1 MIYLWGHA
9 GSGNHGCEAIVR
21 TTVKML
27 ESPAVLA
34 TAAPEED
41 RRYGL
46 EEVVTLLPDTPR
58 QLGAVERLRHAV
70 HFKLRHDDAV
80 YIRLAHQDFF
90 QSVCPG
96 DICLSIGG
104 DNYCYGGTDILGIY
118 RRELQRR
125 GAKTVL
131 WGCSVEPSLS
141 LIHI

>member
-1 MIYLWGHA
+1 MEGDYHMVRLYAHG

-34 TAAPEED
+34 TTAPEED
-41 RRYGL
+41 RRYGV
-46 EEVVTLLPDTPR
+46 EEAVTLLPDTPR

-70 HFKLRHDDAV
+70 HCKRRHDDAV

-90 QSVCPG
+90 QSVHPG

-104 DNYCYGGTDILGIY
+104 DN
-118 RRELQRR
+118 
-125 GAKTVL
+125 
-131 WGCSVEPSLS
+131 
-141 LIHI
+141 

>member
-80 YIRLAHQDFF
+80 YIRLAHQDFSSRYVREI
-90 QSVCPG
+90 SV
-96 DICLSIGG
+96 
-104 DNYCYGGTDILGIY
+104 
-118 RRELQRR
+118 
-125 GAKTVL
+125 
-131 WGCSVEPSLS
+131 SLS
-141 LIHI
+141 AGTIIVMAARISSASTGGNSNGGARKRSCGAAR